1 MNESATGNDAG
12 RVSGRHVVIAIYVG
26 LVTFAGVMGFILG
39 AIVND
44 LQAIALLGVI
54 PIPPTPI
61 GLAVY
66 GAVTIAI
73 GLGVFLLLVRY
84 IAPGE

>member
-1 MNESATGNDAG
+1 MNESAIGNGAG
-12 RVSGRHVVIAIYVG
+12 YVSGRRIVIAIYVG
-26 LVTFAGVMGFILG
+26 LVTFAGAMGFILG
-39 AIVND
+39 VIVDD
-44 LQAIALLGVI
+44 LQAVALLGVI

-73 GLGVFLLLVRY
+73 GLGVLLLLVRY
-84 IAPGE
+84 VAPDE